1 MLKNSTLIME
11 KFRIL
16 KMSKLLTLI
25 SVGVL
30 ILSCDLDEN
39 PPFLDD
45 PVSLYNDVTSSAYAR
60 DGIYA
65 AFTHYNAMEQRMF
78 VENGYSGLF
87 TTRRGGNKLSSVWM
101 NGVIKLNPNENVDNQ
116 NTWVGLY
123 RIVSRANAAIENS
136 IYDIDSD
143 DSSQLR
149 INDVAGHA
157 YFSRA
162 YSYFSL
168 TRLWG
173 DIPVWTT
180 LTTYDDIHRAKTP
193 SKEVYNQIIE
203 DAKQAKSLLNGSA
216 GVGFPKAHA
225 AKMLLAKVY
234 MLLATNPELQDAS
247 LSEMDYWNLAYAEA
261 RDIYMS
267 GDYSLETDYAS
278 LFDGTNE
285 NSDESIFE
293 LQNSQDATNS
303 QMSRNYTPWR
313 YKAGQAFGWFSVSA
327 SVYDY
332 HVAHYPSDPRLDAT
346 YISDYTQRCGGC
358 DTEGNPHR
366 TYPTNSSRSSFGNA
380 HPYLFKHA
388 EKDRTHTNQFNSQN
402 LIIYRYADLLLM
414 LAEISNELENGEELG
429 YVTEVLKRS
438 DQIPHAGYLVD
449 KESFRDAIMDEY
461 RFELLGEGLDSYN
474 NRRRGYAYFLE
485 NTINRHNNNPNFK
498 ASVDVLLNDVE
509 SEVMLLETPLL
520 EINNN
525 ELLND

>member
-1 MLKNSTLIME
+1 M
-11 KFRIL
+11 
-16 KMSKLLTLI
+16 
-25 SVGVL
+25 
-30 ILSCDLDEN
+30 DEN

-45 PVSLYNDVTSSAYAR
+45 PVSLYNDVTSSEYAR

-65 AFTHYNAMEQRMF
+65 AFTNYNAMEQRMF

-87 TTRRGGNKLSSVWM
+87 TTRRGGNNLSSVWM
-101 NGVIKLNPNENVDNQ
+101 NGVMKLNPNENVDNQ
-116 NTWVGLY
+116 NTWIGLY
-123 RIVSRANAAIENS
+123 RIVSRANAVIENS
-136 IYDIDSD
+136 VVDEGSSD
-143 DSSQLR
+143 PSQLR

-162 YSYFSL
+162 FSYFSL

-173 DIPVWTT
+173 DIPIWTS
-180 LTTYDDIHRAKTP
+180 LATYDDIHRAKTP
-193 SKEVYNQIIE
+193 TKEVYNLIIE

-216 GVGFPKAHA
+216 GVGFPKSHA
-225 AKMLLAKVY
+225 AQMLLTKVY

-247 LSEMDYWNLAYAEA
+247 LSEMDYWNLAYTEA
-261 RDIYMS
+261 KDIYIS
-267 GDYSLETDYAS
+267 GDYSLEAEYAS

-285 NSDESIFE
+285 NSEESIFE

-303 QMSRNYTPWR
+303 QMGRNYTPWK
-313 YKAGQAFGWFSVSA
+313 YKAGQAFGWFYVSA
-327 SVYDY
+327 DVYDY

-346 YISDYTQRCGGC
+346 YLHEYTRADTGG
-358 DTEGNPHR
+358 TVR
-366 TYPTNSSRSSFGNA
+366 VYPSNSTRGSFGNA

-388 EKDRTHTNQFNSQN
+388 EKDKSHTNQFNSQN

-438 DQIPHAGYLVD
+438 GQIPHAGYLAD
-449 KESFRDAIMDEY
+449 KNSFRDAIMDEY

-509 SEVMLLETPLL
+509 SEVMLLEIPLL